1 MHGARVPCTSCIN
14 ATVAATVSASWK
26 AVAAASVVSIALRGT
41 ETATGSSPYRTHIR
55 RNEATSHL
63 GHVAKALVETVLLT
77 IDCRKRG
84 RNLT

>member
-14 ATVAATVSASWK
+14 ATVAATVSASRK

-41 ETATGSSPYRTHIR
+41 DTATGSSPYSTHIR
-55 RNEATSHL
+55 RNKAMSHL
-63 GHVAKALVETVLLT
+63 VTSQKHLWIRFLLT
-77 IDCRKRG
+77 IDCKKRG